1 MTLDN
6 TELENSRFNRVRLS
20 IEEDLKAIDMVV
32 LKYVPEVVNMINSG
46 VLRFTPFQ
54 RGVLSSNDI
63 SKYNSN
69 NICKFIVNEPIL
81 AYFTVEVVL
90 NTIKSD
96 IHNKG
101 PIFRTNRL
109 VDKMFENRFSPQCF
123 TRGSLDIIE
132 VIENTYDITLSP
144 KDIDIIDSAYDRILC
159 KVTTY
164 TSPFPN
170 GIFDFD
176 YTKNYVDLIYVEDI
190 YCFRYKEASNFAEQG
205 RRLKKNYG

>member
-6 TELENSRFNRVRLS
+6 TELENTRFNRVRLS
-20 IEEDLKAIDMVV
+20 IEEDLKTIDMVV
-32 LKYVPEVVNMINSG
+32 LKYIPEIVNMINSG
-46 VLRFTPFQ
+46 DLKFIPFQ
-54 RGVLSSNDI
+54 RGVVTKEDI

-90 NTIKSD
+90 DTIKSD

-101 PIFRTNRL
+101 SIFRTNRL
-109 VDKMFENRFSPQCF
+109 VDRLFENSFSPQCF

-132 VIENTYDITLSP
+132 VIENNYDITLSP
-144 KDIDIIDSAYDRILC
+144 KDIDIIGSAYDRILC

-164 TSPFPN
+164 TDPYPN

-190 YCFRYKEASNFAEQG
+190 YCFRYKEASNFVEQY
-205 RRLKKNYG
+205 RRLKKSYG

>member
-32 LKYVPEVVNMINSG
+32 LKYKPELLDKINSLD
-46 VLRFTPFQ
+46 LRFTPFQ
-54 RGVLSSNDI
+54 RGALSNKDI

-69 NICKFIVNEPIL
+69 NISKFIVNEPIL

-90 NTIKSD
+90 DAIKSD

-101 PIFRTNRL
+101 LIFRTNRL
-109 VDKMFENRFSPQCF
+109 VDKMFENSFSPRCF
-123 TRGSLDIIE
+123 TIGSLDIIE
-132 VIENTYDITLSP
+132 VIESNYDITLSP
-144 KDIDIIDSAYDRILC
+144 KDMVIIDSAYDRILC

-190 YCFRYKEASNFAEQG
+190 YCFRYKEASKFAEQD
-205 RRLKKNYG
+205 RRLKKSYG